1 MPSELNCRVNG
12 KPSTHI
18 VDSRLLLVEFIRD
31 VIGLK
36 GTRVGCL
43 TGDCGACTIN
53 IEGEA
58 IKSCMVLALSVEGAD
73 ITTIEGRDDIDH
85 IQRAFVGAN
94 GFQCGF
100 CTTGMVLTA
109 AELLKENPDPTE
121 AEIRKAISGNLCR
134 CTGYDA
140 IVGSIQIA
148 ARQAPPT
155 DADKLMRVTDE

>member
-1 MPSELNCRVNG
+1 MPELKCRVNG
-12 KPSTHI
+12 KPVVREI
-18 VDSRLLLVEFIRD
+18 DSRLLLVEFIRE
-31 VIGLK
+31 VIGFK
-36 GTRVGCL
+36 GTRIGCL

-58 IKSCMVLALSVEGAD
+58 IKSCMVLALSAEDAE
-73 ITTIEGRDDIDH
+73 ITTIEGRDDISH
-85 IQRAFVGAN
+85 IQQAFVEAN

-109 AELLKENPDPTE
+109 AELLRDNPDPSE

-140 IVGSIQIA
+140 IVRSIQLA
-148 ARQAPPT
+148 AE
-155 DADKLMRVTDE
+155 KSKCGVV

>member
-1 MPSELNCRVNG
+1 MPSELNCCLNG
-12 KPSTHI
+12 QPITRKIDP
-18 VDSRLLLVEFIRD
+18 RLLLVEFIRD

-36 GTRVGCL
+36 GTRIGCL

-53 IEGEA
+53 ISGEV
-58 IKSCMVLALSVEGAD
+58 IKSCMVLALSAEDAD
-73 ITTIEGRDDIDH
+73 ITTIEGRDDITH
-85 IQRAFVGAN
+85 IQQAFVEAN

-109 AELLKENPDPTE
+109 AELLRDNPDPTE

-140 IVGSIQIA
+140 IVRSIQLA
-148 ARQAPPT
+148 AEKSKSAS
-155 DADKLMRVTDE
+155 A